1 MIYHCFS
8 MMNILVQMMAYLF
21 ATFSNSDAGVSG
33 DECSIIQSRSS
44 SALSRRFRN
53 SFSFP
58 NKSIFDVLIGGHG
71 RIRTCDRSALSNSV
85 LAN

>member
-33 DECSIIQSRSS
+33 DECSIIQSCSS
-44 SALSRRFRN
+44 SAFSRRLCN
-53 SFSFP
+53 SLVLP